1 MPYAADLAAIR
12 AAAARIAGE
21 AHRTPVMTCSTID
34 ALAGRRVLL
43 KCENLQK
50 MGAFKFRGAL
60 NAVSCL
66 PPEAAARGVVTHSSG
81 NFAQALALAA
91 RQRGIPAYIVMPTSA
106 PAPKRAA
113 VAGYGGR
120 ITFCE
125 PTLAAR
131 ETAAAA
137 VQESTGATLLH
148 PYDHPDVIAGQGT
161 VALELLEDF
170 PEIDAIVAPVGGGGL
185 VSGIALAVRELEPEV
200 RVIAG
205 EPAGADDAFRSK
217 AAGEL
222 IPQAGPDTIA
232 DGLLT
237 SLGRLTWPVV
247 RDVVER
253 IVVVDDDAIR
263 AAMRL
268 LWERAKLVVEPSG
281 AVPLA
286 AVLSPEFEALEG
298 IDTVAVV
305 LSGGN
310 VDLDRLPWL
319 PWPSVKTM

>member
-1 MPYAADLAAIR
+1 MTYAADLDAVR
-12 AAAARIAGE
+12 AAAARIAGR
-21 AHRTPVMTCSTID
+21 AHRTPVMTCATLD
-34 ALAGRRVLL
+34 ALAGRRILL

-66 PPEAAARGVVTHSSG
+66 PEEVAARGVVTHSSG

-91 RQRGIPAYIVMPTSA
+91 RARGIPSYIVMPTSA

-113 VAGYGGR
+113 VEGYGGR
-120 ITFCE
+120 ITLCE
-125 PTLAAR
+125 PTLQAR
-131 ETAAAA
+131 ETTAAT
-137 VQESTGATLLH
+137 VQAGTGATLLH

-161 VALELLEDF
+161 VALELLEDH

-185 VSGIALAVRELEPEV
+185 ISGIALAARELEPEV

-205 EPAGADDAFRSK
+205 EPQGADDAFRSK
-217 AAGEL
+217 AAGRL
-222 IPQAGPDTIA
+222 IPQTGPDTIA

-237 SLGRLTWPVV
+237 SLGALTWPVV

-253 IVVVDDDAIR
+253 IVRVDDDAIR
-263 AAMRL
+263 SAMRL

-281 AVPLA
+281 AVPVA
-286 AVLSPEFEALEG
+286 AVLSPEFRALQG

-310 VDLDRLPWL
+310 VDLDRLPW
-319 PWPSVKTM
+319 P